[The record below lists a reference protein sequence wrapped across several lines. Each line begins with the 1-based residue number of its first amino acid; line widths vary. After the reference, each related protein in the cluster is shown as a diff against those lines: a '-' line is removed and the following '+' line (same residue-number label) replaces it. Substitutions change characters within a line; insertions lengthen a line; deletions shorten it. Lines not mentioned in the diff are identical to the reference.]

1 MVGVFSMIHLLAT
14 VIIGLSALT
23 ATPKP
28 LSWQVDYGKALA
40 AARTGQRPLLVVLD
54 APKNDAS
61 KDGQK
66 SVNKKLMVDQTRSE
80 LLKAYQRCHVDVTTE
95 YGKKVA
101 KVFGATQ
108 FPLKI
113 IIDKTGSTIL
123 CKKSGHISDREWNE
137 TLATYQKGEP
147 IRTGIRHTTFFRAD
161 GTLDTEDKTSPKAI
175 SPSN

>member
-1 MVGVFSMIHLLAT
+1 MIHFLAT
-14 VIIGLSALT
+14 VIIGLSTLT

-40 AARTGQRPLLVVLD
+40 AARTDQRPLLVVLD
-54 APKNDAS
+54 APKEDAS
-61 KDGQK
+61 KDGQNGDGQK
-66 SVNKKLMVDQTRSE
+66 SVNKTLMVDQTRSE

-108 FPLKI
+108 FPLTI

-123 CKKSGHISDREWNE
+123 CKKSGQISDREWNE